1 VGTGAGSAPA
11 APSSGTSAGQSP
23 AAAQPLS
30 SRPVALGSAPG
41 TSFYLL
47 LVVGAVVALV
57 AGQLISL
64 VGVRWAR

>member
-1 VGTGAGSAPA
+1 
-11 APSSGTSAGQSP
+11 
-23 AAAQPLS
+23 
-30 SRPVALGSAPG
+30 VALGSAPG

-64 VGVRWAR
+64 VGVRWVR